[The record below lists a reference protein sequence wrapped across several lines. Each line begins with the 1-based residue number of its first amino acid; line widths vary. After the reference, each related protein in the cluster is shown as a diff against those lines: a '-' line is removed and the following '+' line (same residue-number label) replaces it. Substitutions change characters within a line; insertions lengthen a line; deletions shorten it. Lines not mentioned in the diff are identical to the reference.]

1 MQCSIRVT
9 STSTTKCWQTRL
21 TRLKSKG
28 STSSAS
34 PRTRGSFSSIAN
46 RMRTTGC
53 TRFMRIIGQPS
64 PCSTPATSSSSVV
77 SAMWFT
83 VSASK
88 PPPRWRTRSR
98 WPSRRS
104 AATPASPTSACR
116 RSCSAT
122 SSDDMTAKPWY
133 SGERGVT
140 QLTGAIGSLVNDV
153 RRVRRAWH
161 RDTPRPHTWP
171 ERGAVIP
178 PSESDLGWAR
188 QEPVRTIRYLIQ
200 HGLLLPFTEA
210 MSHPKVEGREWVKEL
225 DRPVIFAANHSSHAD
240 TSLILHA
247 LTDTARD
254 RTVVA
259 AAADYWFKRPLM
271 GNIVSLFLNTFPF
284 SRSGGAQGQLHASSS
299 LLKSGWN
306 LVLFPEGSRSQ
317 DGRIHEFK
325 PGVGHLANETRT
337 PVVPVHIRGAQR
349 IMPKGQKLPLPAT
362 ARVRIGKPMSPKSG
376 EGSREFTSRVEKA
389 VRTLAETP
397 RSEELQGTWIERWR
411 ASRAR
416 ELVYGED

>member
-1 MQCSIRVT
+1 
-9 STSTTKCWQTRL
+9 
-21 TRLKSKG
+21 
-28 STSSAS
+28 
-34 PRTRGSFSSIAN
+34 
-46 RMRTTGC
+46 
-53 TRFMRIIGQPS
+53 
-64 PCSTPATSSSSVV
+64 
-77 SAMWFT
+77 
-83 VSASK
+83 
-88 PPPRWRTRSR
+88 
-98 WPSRRS
+98 
-104 AATPASPTSACR
+104 
-116 RSCSAT
+116 
-122 SSDDMTAKPWY
+122 MTAKPWY

-161 RDTPRPHTWP
+161 WDTPRPHTWP

-284 SRSGGAQGQLHASSS
+284 SRTGGAQGQLHSSS
-299 LLKSGWN
+299 QLLKSGWN
-306 LVLFPEGSRSQ
+306 LVLFPEGSRTP
-317 DGRIHEFK
+317 DGRIQEFK
-325 PGVGHLANETRT
+325 PGVGFLAKETGT
-337 PVVPVHIRGAQR
+337 PVVPMHIRGAYNV
-349 IMPKGQKLPLPAT
+349 MPRGQKLPLPGPV
-362 ARVRIGKPMSPKSG
+362 RVRIGKPMAPQKQ
-376 EGSREFTSRVEKA
+376 EGTREFTARVEKA
-389 VRTLAETP
+389 VRTLAAEDRQP
-397 RSEELQGTWIERWR
+397 EIQGTWIERWR
-411 ASRAR
+411 ASKPRHLR
-416 ELVYGED
+416 YGDAG